1 MGKIM
6 RGNLEAVLS
15 DHAWCEQKAA
25 SNAISTITKYP
36 MYPELVDA
44 LTKIAIEELEHFN
57 MVIDKIRERGMELQY
72 EQR

>member
-1 MGKIM
+1 
-6 RGNLEAVLS
+6 
-15 DHAWCEQKAA
+15 
-25 SNAISTITKYP
+25 

-72 EQR
+72 EQKDSYEESLQNISFTAVDLGQINLSIDFFSQQ